1 VVDFGIG
8 GIMIK
13 EILEFGFG
21 VFIGF
26 ILGMVFWPI
35 VFVWVMGG

>member
-1 VVDFGIG
+1 
-8 GIMIK
+8 MSK
-13 EILEFGFG
+13 TTYGFYAG

-26 ILGMVFWPI
+26 TLGMVFWPI